1 MEVKMEERTYTLL
14 GRTGAANVVLGI
26 IAITVGIAVGVI
38 TIVNGAK
45 LMKGKKYI
53 SF

>member
-1 MEVKMEERTYTLL
+1 MEEKTYKLL
-14 GRTGAANVVLGI
+14 GKTGAANVVLGI
-26 IAITVGIAVGVI
+26 ITIVSGIAVGIV

>member
-1 MEVKMEERTYTLL
+1 MEERTYTLL

-26 IAITVGIAVGVI
+26 IAIVAGIAVGVI

-45 LMKGKKYI
+45 LMRGKKYI